1 MDVSYKPPVNRLL
14 AMGETDLWRRE
25 WAADYRA
32 IGLTEAD
39 IPDLIR
45 MVRDDALHDAPL
57 DSPRTWAPM
66 HAWRALGQLQ
76 SEAAVHPL
84 LELFVERWED
94 DFVFEDIPET
104 LGMIG
109 GAALEPAA
117 ELLRTVDHDP
127 YLRVAAARAIR
138 EVGVRHPGC
147 REAAVLILTRQMEQW
162 EEQDGDLNAFLV
174 SYLADLGAE
183 DAAPMVR
190 EAFEAGA
197 VSTGICGDWNAIGP
211 EFGVWNGLRAPM
223 FVPPKPAARERL
235 AERKPGD
242 GARAAAKRKAQKRA
256 SRKRR

>member
-1 MDVSYKPPVNRLL
+1 MDVSYTPPVDRLL
-14 AMGETDLWRRE
+14 AMGETDLWRRQR
-25 WAADYRA
+25 AADYRA
-32 IGLTEAD
+32 IGLTDAD
-39 IPDLIR
+39 VPELIR
-45 MVRDDALHDAPL
+45 MVGDDALHDAPM

-76 SEAAVHPL
+76 AEAAVHPL
-84 LELFVERWED
+84 LELFVERWDD
-94 DFVFEDIPET
+94 DFVFEGVPET

-138 EVGVRHPGC
+138 EVGMRHPGC

-162 EEQDGDLNAFLV
+162 DEQDGDLNAFLV

-183 DAAPMVR
+183 NAAPMVR

-197 VSTGICGDWNAIGP
+197 VSTAVC
-211 EFGVWNGLRAPM
+211 GVWNEIGAEFGIRTSLRAPA
-223 FVPPKPAARERL
+223 FVSPDSAALKRSG
-235 AERKPGD
+235 ERKPGD
-242 GARAAAKRKAQKRA
+242 GARAAAKRKAQKQA